1 MGNPGLVHATAWLAA
16 VLCAA
21 FVALVAVVLESSPFE
36 GMRRDLAARA
46 IEASLDSPIAIKGN
60 VDISLADPVKARM
73 TMLKPICGDSTRPG
87 DDGQHQEPPL

>member
-1 MGNPGLVHATAWLAA
+1 MGTPGLVRATAWFVA

-21 FVALVAVVLESSPFE
+21 LVALVAVVLESSPFE

-60 VDISLADPVKARM
+60 VDISLADPVKVRM
-73 TMLKPICGDSTRPG
+73 TDVRIGDVAGPEGHEGHS
-87 DDGQHQEPPL
+87 QERT